1 MKAVSWEDRDGL
13 RWIQLEGDLDAA
25 VAGEIQEDF
34 LEAVQEVEGDV
45 VVMLEGVPFMASAGI
60 ALLIR
65 GLKLLKDRGYT
76 MKIAG
81 MRQSLRDILRT
92 TNLIDLFE
100 EFEAA

>member
-1 MKAVSWEDRDGL
+1 M
-13 RWIQLEGDLDAA
+13 
-25 VAGEIQEDF
+25 AGEIQGSF
-34 LEAVQEVEGDV
+34 LDAIQDGEGDV

-65 GLKLLKDRGYT
+65 GLKLLKDRGDT
-76 MKIAG
+76 LKIAG

-100 EFEAA
+100 EFEPA

>member
-1 MKAVSWEDRDGL
+1 MKAVSWEDRDGM

-25 VAGEIQEDF
+25 VAGEIQEPF
-34 LEAVQEVEGDV
+34 LEAVQNGAGDV

-65 GLKLLKDRGYT
+65 ALKILRDRGYT
-76 MKIAG
+76 LKIAG
-81 MRQSLRDILRT
+81 MRQALRDMLRT

-100 EFEAA
+100 EFEPA